1 MDINRIVREQLAS
14 QHELSEFNSGE
25 PDIDLWLRQSALS
38 TSVRNYSRTYVWH
51 LHDDRVVA
59 FFTLSTYS
67 FSPDLLPKK
76 WARGE
81 QRVIPAVLLG
91 KFALDLSLQGQGFS
105 RLLIADV
112 VTEVE
117 KASQIVAARYLVV
130 DALTPELIGLYENFG
145 FQRSLESGTGNNR
158 LFARIKDLAKS

>member
-1 MDINRIVREQLAS
+1 MSKSRFIREQLAS
-14 QHELSEFNSGE
+14 HHLLGRFNSGE
-25 PDIDLWLRQSALS
+25 QDIDFWLRESALKAS
-38 TSVRNYSRTYVWH
+38 ARDYSRTYVWH
-51 LHDDRVVA
+51 PHDDHVVA

-67 FSPDLLPKK
+67 FSPNQLPKK

-91 KFALDLSLQGQGFS
+91 KFALDRSLQGQGLS

-117 KASQIVAARYLVV
+117 KASQIAAARYLVV
-130 DALTPELIGLYENFG
+130 DALTPELIGLYESFG
-145 FQRSLESGTGNNR
+145 FRRALVSGAGKNR
-158 LFARIKDLAKS
+158 LFVRIKDLAKS

>member
-1 MDINRIVREQLAS
+1 MEISRIVREQLAS

-38 TSVRNYSRTYVWH
+38 ASVRNYSRTYVWH
-51 LHDDRVVA
+51 LHDDQVVA

-67 FSPDLLPKK
+67 FSPDQLPKK

-81 QRVIPAVLLG
+81 QRVIPAILLG
-91 KFALDLSLQGQGFS
+91 KFALDLSLQGQGSS

-130 DALTPELIGLYENFG
+130 DALNPELIGLYENFG
-145 FQRSLESGTGNNR
+145 FERSLESGASNNR